1 MGGFCWWAPVGR
13 GETVTGTPVRCMNRS
28 ERLVAHWPPVRPE
41 LAMTVARSVAD
52 VLNDHVVFEVECIDR
67 MFLNAYVPGLQYE
80 AGLVSYVHQ
89 QLNLPIASTAPL
101 AKITDGFSAAMRR
114 FARDREVPWVDF
126 VKGQRKDDVMH
137 AHLAGFEGAGRTE
150 GVLFIGRAQEKT
162 GLFRTERRRNSEGE
176 AYPWIVRSTGVVN
189 HFYVYAVDD
198 DFGPFFL
205 KFCSYFPYN
214 GRLCINGHEWAK
226 RQAAKAGIGFTA
238 LDNGFATVADP
249 AAVQAICDRLGP
261 EQITALLD
269 KWLAILPNPFTD
281 ADRAAGYRYECS
293 VLQAEFSLTQV
304 LDRPVTGRV
313 FFEQVIRDNLDAGRP
328 DQVSL
333 IFDRRVHRRGKRV
346 TPGPFRTRVITDGVT
361 PSLHVDYKHTKIKQY
376 HKEGRA
382 LRTETTIN
390 DTNDF
395 AIGKRL
401 TNLPALREV
410 GFSANRRLLGVQRLS
425 HNPIRAAEA
434 FTAVHAPIVTA
445 DGNRIAGLRLGDRRV
460 HALLQALL
468 VFRLQPNGFRNR
480 DIRVL
485 LAGLLGKDPDEI
497 SAGQVS
503 YDLRR
508 LRAHGL
514 IERIPGSHRYQTSD
528 TGLHHAMLIT
538 HIDTRLLQ
546 PGLAQLNDPA
556 PPAPGPLRTA
566 ARNYQRALDEFTQ
579 EAGFAA

>member
-1 MGGFCWWAPVGR
+1 M
-13 GETVTGTPVRCMNRS
+13 PVRCMNRS
-28 ERLVAHWPPVRPE
+28 KRLVGHWPPVRPE
-41 LAMTVARSVAD
+41 LVMTVARSVAD
-52 VLNDHVVFEVECIDR
+52 VLTDHVVFEVECIDR
-67 MFLNAYVPGLQYE
+67 MYLNVYVPGLQYE
-80 AGLVSYVHQ
+80 AGLVAYVHQ
-89 QLNLPIASTAPL
+89 QLGLPIASTAPL
-101 AKITDGFSAAMRR
+101 AKVSDAFGTAMRR
-114 FARDREVPWVDF
+114 FARDEGVPWLDF

-137 AHLAGFEGAGRTE
+137 AHLADFTAAGCTE

-162 GLFRTERRRNSEGE
+162 GLFRTERRRNAEGN

-189 HFYVYAVDD
+189 HFYVYAVDA

-214 GRLCINGHEWAK
+214 ARLCLNGHEWAK
-226 RQAAKAGIGFTA
+226 RQATKAGIGFTA
-238 LDNGFATVADP
+238 LDNGFASVADP

-261 EQITALLD
+261 AEITVLLD

-333 IFDRRVHRRGKRV
+333 IFDRRVHRRGRRV

-361 PSLHVDYKHTKIKQY
+361 PSLHLDYKHTKIKQY

-390 DTNDF
+390 DTWDF
-395 AIGKRL
+395 TIGKRL

-434 FTAVHAPIVTA
+434 FTAVHQPIVTA
-445 DGNRIAGLRLGDRRV
+445 EGHRIAGLRLGDRRA

-468 VFRLQPNGFRNR
+468 VFRLLPHGFRNR
-480 DIRVL
+480 DIRDL
-485 LAGLLGKDPDEI
+485 LADLLGKHTDEI
-497 SAGQVS
+497 SAGQIS

-514 IERIPGSHRYQTSD
+514 IDRIPGSHRYQTND
-528 TGLHHAMLIT
+528 RGLHHALLIT

-546 PGLAQLNDPA
+546 PGLAQLTDPN
-556 PPAPGPLRTA
+556 PPAPTPLRSA
-566 ARNYQRALDEFTQ
+566 ARTYQRALDQFTQ